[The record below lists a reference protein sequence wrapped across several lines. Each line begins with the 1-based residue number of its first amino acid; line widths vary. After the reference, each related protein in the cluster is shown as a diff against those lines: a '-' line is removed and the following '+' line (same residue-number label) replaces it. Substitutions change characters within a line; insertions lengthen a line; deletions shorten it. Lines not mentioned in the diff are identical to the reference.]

1 MLRFS
6 SAQKMAIA
14 RLASGL
20 VLAARKTL
28 GFPNQ
33 TISKRGGITWNLDL
47 AEGIDLSIF
56 LLGAFE
62 PSTVRLYRKWV
73 RPGAVVL
80 DLGANIGAHT
90 LPLARLAGPE
100 GRVIA
105 IEPTGY
111 AIRKLRSNI
120 SLNPVLTGR
129 ITICQV
135 MLVAEAGRALSPEL
149 YSSWPLIRTREE
161 VHGAHGGKLMDTQ
174 GATAMTLDQLIQST
188 GINHIDFI
196 KMDVDG
202 HEHEVLLGGSQTIA
216 THRPPILMELAPYL
230 HQEGEKGFEGMLNL
244 IERCQYTMREAGTNQ
259 LLPFDPALLRLRI
272 PHGRTCNVLLEPLH
286 RSPGAAQPQG
296 KANSTQRREDAR
308 GESRQEY

>member
-1 MLRFS
+1 MLRLS

-33 TISKRGGITWNLDL
+33 TLSKRGGITWNLDL

-62 PSTVRLYRKWV
+62 PRTVRLYRKWV
-73 RPGAVVL
+73 RPGAAVL

-90 LPLARLAGPE
+90 LPLARLAGPQ

-111 AIRKLRSNI
+111 AIRKLQSNI
-120 SLNPVLTGR
+120 SLNPALSGR
-129 ITICQV
+129 ITVCQV
-135 MLVAEAGRALSPEL
+135 MLVAEAGRPLSPEL
-149 YSSWPLIRTREE
+149 YSSWPLTRARDQ

-174 GATAMTLDQLIQST
+174 GASAMTLDQVIQSA
-188 GINHIDFI
+188 GINLIDFV

-230 HQEGEKGFEGMLNL
+230 HPAGEKGFEGMLNL
-244 IERCQYTMREAGTNQ
+244 IERCQYTMRDAGTNQ
-259 LLPFDPALLRLRI
+259 PLTFDPSLLRRRI
-272 PHGRTCNVLLEPLH
+272 PHGRTCNVLLEPMH
-286 RSPGAAQPQG
+286 RLPGADGPV
-296 KANSTQRREDAR
+296 SRR
-308 GESRQEY
+308 